1 LLEEVTRGR
10 GAGGTKEVGG
20 VPTGRD
26 VSLGFCGLKGSS
38 NAGANVLI
46 KDADTSERMTDA
58 L

>member
-1 LLEEVTRGR
+1 VTEGR
-10 GAGGTKEVGG
+10 GTGGMKEVGG
-20 VPTGRD
+20 APTGRD
-26 VSLGFCGLKGSS
+26 VGLGFCGLKGSS